1 MKKIKTYRVVYLVMT
16 MAVEIRDD
24 VPQEMLI
31 EDGVPMRQ
39 VSDLYFLE
47 DGRYYVNERS
57 AGNTWNLRR
66 FTGIITNQ
74 EPGSRGDYYK
84 KEIVDGTENGRYN
97 VFNKNGALIEVASWV
112 NGKRHGRTFI
122 LYDINTRHY
131 MEFDMGKFIG
141 EQKY

>member
-1 MKKIKTYRVVYLVMT
+1 MKKIKNVRGGYLVLT

-57 AGNTWNLRR
+57 AGSTWNLRR
-66 FTGIITNQ
+66 FTGIITTQ
-74 EPGSRGDYYK
+74 EPGSIGDYYR
-84 KEIVDGTENGRYN
+84 KELVDGVEHGRYN
-97 VFNKNGALIEVASWV
+97 VFKRNGKLIEVASWV

-122 LYDINTRHY
+122 LYDISTRHY